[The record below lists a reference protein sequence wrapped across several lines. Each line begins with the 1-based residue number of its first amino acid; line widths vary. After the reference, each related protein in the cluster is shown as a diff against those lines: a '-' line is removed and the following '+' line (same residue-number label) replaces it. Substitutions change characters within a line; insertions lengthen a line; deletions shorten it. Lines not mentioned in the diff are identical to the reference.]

1 MTIQTILPPPFEWIQ
16 IPAGKVTI
24 GYGDWEGES
33 VNRQYVVK
41 RTQDFQIES
50 FSIAKYPV
58 TNAQYDVFVNH
69 PDGYNNP
76 KWWDFS
82 DDAQKWFYERK
93 LHGGSWINPPELVNA
108 LVYDGAPP
116 YVQDYCYGFRCV
128 RLLD

>member
-1 MTIQTILPPPFEWIQ
+1 MMTIQTILPQPFEWVH
-16 IPAGKVTI
+16 IPAGDVFI
-24 GYGDWEGES
+24 QYGQWEKLKFR
-33 VNRQYVVK
+33 VPAF
-41 RTQDFQIES
+41 D
-50 FSIAKYPV
+50 IAQYPV

-69 PDGYNNP
+69 PDGYKNP

-82 DDAQKWFYERK
+82 DDAKKWFYERE

-116 YVQDYCYGFRCV
+116 HVQDYCYGFRCV